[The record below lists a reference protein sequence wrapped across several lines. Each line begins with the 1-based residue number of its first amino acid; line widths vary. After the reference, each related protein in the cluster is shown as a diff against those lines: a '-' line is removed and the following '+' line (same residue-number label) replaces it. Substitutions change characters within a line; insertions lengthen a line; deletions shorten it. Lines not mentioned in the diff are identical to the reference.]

1 MALTPAF
8 EWGVWNVWI
17 FMVPAL
23 LVTLFC
29 MLLMTKKGAPGGPAR
44 VPCKSKTTLF
54 VASLSKLIYFPAAIY
69 AVFLPL

>member
-8 EWGVWNVWI
+8 ELGVWNAWI
-17 FMVPAL
+17 FIVPAL

-44 VPCKSKTTLF
+44 VRT
-54 VASLSKLIYFPAAIY
+54 KLNKPS
-69 AVFLPL
+69 VQ